1 MKAILGCTMC
11 LNFTGC
17 VNLMP
22 PKMDPVAIHVPA
34 RSSRF
39 VGDTLI
45 LAVTDRTE
53 PPLPGAAFQSALA
66 TTMRATFPAAVVLGS
81 LGDTA
86 PEPRRVF
93 VTASIVRYGPSWRSG
108 RWIGHTGLD
117 VFVFDHRV
125 SPGSRLVNL
134 IRTSSSSG
142 VFHAGNKTIGDVSRA
157 SFDSANKAMVAFLD
171 SVDDPRT
178 RETLR
183 STAGV
188 SEAEYASYLAPTGN
202 ASLAG
207 RGFVT
212 DGGREQPAAGQP
224 VTLDPAT
231 SSARRW
237 YERFGMV
244 CNTFDSSA
252 SPDDLFRRTRR
263 TTVTDADGNFT
274 FSGLPPGT
282 YFVRT
287 RVLWDA
293 PEPTDGLHK
302 ITQQYAFVS
311 SAVTVTEGEQRQIA
325 LSQTG
330 NAYLRCPSPM
340 RGLGGRPKAGFPY

>member
-1 MKAILGCTMC
+1 MKSILRLTMC
-11 LNFTGC
+11 FSLASC
-17 VNLMP
+17 SNLAP
-22 PKMDPVAIHVPA
+22 PNMDPIAIQLQPS
-34 RSSRF
+34 SSRF
-39 VGDTLI
+39 VRDTLI
-45 LAVTDRTE
+45 LTVSNRTGSLHG
-53 PPLPGAAFQSALA
+53 PAFQSSLA
-66 TTMRATFPAAVVLGS
+66 TTMRTAFPAAVILES
-81 LGDTA
+81 TEDTTA
-86 PEPRRVF
+86 PRRVF
-93 VTASIVRYGPSWRSG
+93 ITATIVDYGPSWEGG
-108 RWIGHTGLD
+108 RWIGHTGID

-125 SPGSRLVNL
+125 SAGRHFESF
-134 IRTSSSSG
+134 IRTSSTSG
-142 VFHAGNKTIGDVSRA
+142 LFHWGNKTIGDVSRA
-157 SFDSANKAMVAFLD
+157 SFDSATRAVVAFLD
-171 SVDDPRT
+171 SLDDPRS
-178 RETLR
+178 RETLQ
-183 STAGV
+183 STAEV
-188 SEAEYASYLAPTGN
+188 SEAEYAPYLASTGN

-207 RGFVT
+207 RAFISSE
-212 DGGREQPAAGQP
+212 GGKENVATGQP

-293 PEPTDGLHK
+293 PEPTDLFHT
-302 ITQQYAFVS
+302 ITKQYALVS
-311 SAVTVTEGEQRQIA
+311 STVTLKEGEQKQIA

-330 NAYLRCPSPM
+330 NAYQRCPSLK
-340 RGLGGRPKAGFPY
+340 R